1 MSSTQPIAIDSMIAH
16 YRVLEKIGEG
26 GLGVVY
32 RAHDERLGRDVALK
46 FLPPQLLADDSAR
59 KLLLREART
68 ASALNHPNI
77 CTVHDV
83 GEMEGRAYFVM
94 EFVKGRPLS
103 EQIQAEGLS
112 AETVTRYGEQ
122 ICDALEHAHQHGVIH
137 RDLKTSNIMI
147 TPEGRVKVLDFGLA
161 KRQTL
166 DPVGDQTRSASR
178 DGPGIGTVHYLAPE
192 VFRGDPADARTDI
205 WALGVVLY
213 EMAGGRRPFTGKTA
227 YELSSAI
234 LRSEPPP
241 LPAHA
246 TPGLRA
252 VVERCLAKQPRERYQ
267 HASEVGAALHALRSQ
282 TPWTVPAPS
291 PAGSANAGVD
301 DLGVTGSAR
310 LPASSDRA
318 AAKERPHFL
327 RFTAVLAAL
336 VVLAAGAFIARKW
349 QPAGA
354 NGAVRIHSLAVL
366 PLENLSGDAAEEYFA
381 DGMTE
386 ELTTQL
392 AQISALRVISRT
404 SVMRYKNSKK
414 SLPEVAKD
422 LRVDAVV
429 EGSVLRS
436 GDKVRITAQLIQ
448 APTDKHLWA
457 KSYEG
462 DARDVLA
469 LQQQVA
475 QAIAEEI
482 KVQLTPQEQSRLSNT
497 HAVNPA
503 AHEAYLK
510 GNYLNKGSGAQQ
522 RKAKEYFEEA
532 IQFDPEYAPAYAGLA
547 DYYWSSLDL
556 RPRDAMP
563 IAKQNA
569 LKALELDPGLAQAH
583 YELAAV
589 HFYGDWDW
597 ADAEK
602 EFRAALD
609 LNPGDAESHRFY
621 SFFLAARD
629 RAPEAAAES
638 RKSLDLDPLSI
649 STQVTA
655 GFVLYFA
662 REYDQAIEQCRR
674 VLELDPNSAGAY
686 DCMGSSYLAEGKYE
700 QAIAAA
706 QKASNLWND
715 DPERLV
721 GLGRAYALAD
731 RKSDSLRVLEQLR
744 QLARHSYVPP
754 YFFATV
760 YADLHEL
767 DEAFAKLDSAVDER
781 DVYLAWLRV
790 DSAADPLR
798 NDPRFQRVLRRVGLA
813 N

>member
-1 MSSTQPIAIDSMIAH
+1 MSSPQPLGLDTMVAQ
-16 YRVLEKIGEG
+16 YRILEKIGEG

-83 GEMEGRAYFVM
+83 GEIEGRNYFVM

-161 KRQTL
+161 KRQTV

-252 VVERCLAKQPRERYQ
+252 VIERCLAKQPRERYQ

-282 TPWTVPAPS
+282 TPWTVPTPS
-291 PAGSANAGVD
+291 PAGSPTAGVD
-301 DLGVTGSAR
+301 DLAVTGSAR
-310 LPASSDRA
+310 LPASSGGA
-318 AAKERPHFL
+318 APQERPHLL

-336 VVLAAGAFIARKW
+336 VLVAAGAFIARKW
-349 QPAGA
+349 QPTGSGA
-354 NGAVRIHSLAVL
+354 IPIHSLAVL

-482 KVQLTPQEQSRLSNT
+482 KVQLTPQEQSRLSKP
-497 HAVNPA
+497 HAVSPA
-503 AHEAYLK
+503 AYEAYLK
-510 GNYLNKGSGAQQ
+510 GNYLNRGSGAQQ
-522 RKAKEYFEEA
+522 RKAKEYFEQA
-532 IQFDPEYAPAYAGLA
+532 IQIDPSYAPAYAGLA

-556 RPRDAMP
+556 RPRDSMP

-569 LKALELDPGLAQAH
+569 LKALELDSSLAQAH

-597 ADAEK
+597 EGAEK
-602 EFRAALD
+602 EFKTALE
-609 LNPGDAESHRFY
+609 LNPGEAESHRFY
-621 SFFLAARD
+621 SFFLVARS
-629 RAPEAAAES
+629 RAPEALAEI
-638 RKSLDLDPLSI
+638 RRAQDLDPLSI

-662 REYDQAIEQCRR
+662 RDFDKAIEQCRR

-686 DCMGSSYLAEGKYE
+686 DCLGSSYLAQGRFE
-700 QAIAAA
+700 QAITAS
-706 QKASNLWND
+706 QKASSLSSD
-715 DPERLV
+715 DAPRLV
-721 GLGRAYALAD
+721 GLGRAYARAD
-731 RKSDSLRVLEQLR
+731 RKGDASRVLDQLR
-744 QLARHSYVPP
+744 QLSQHGYVPP
-754 YFFATV
+754 YFFATI
-760 YADLHEL
+760 YGALGERDQ
-767 DEAFAKLDSAVDER
+767 AFEKLTTAVDER
-781 DVYLAWLRV
+781 DGYLPWLNV
-790 DSAADPLR
+790 DSAADSLR
-798 NDPRFQRVLRRVGLA
+798 NDPRFQQVLRRVGLA